1 MSQKPILFPSILFFI
16 FFALELMVAVKM
28 MTGAR
33 LCPQVPV
40 TKKPPSF
47 PSIVGE
53 TVSVPRCRKHPKQP
67 QLAATKG
74 SMQSSV
80 GLNQG

>member
-1 MSQKPILFPSILFFI
+1 
-16 FFALELMVAVKM
+16 MVAVEM
-28 MTGAR
+28 LTGAR

-40 TKKPPSF
+40 TKKQPSF
-47 PSIVGE
+47 PSIVDE
-53 TVSVPRCRKHPKQP
+53 AVCVPRCCKHPKQP
-67 QLAATKG
+67 QLADTKG